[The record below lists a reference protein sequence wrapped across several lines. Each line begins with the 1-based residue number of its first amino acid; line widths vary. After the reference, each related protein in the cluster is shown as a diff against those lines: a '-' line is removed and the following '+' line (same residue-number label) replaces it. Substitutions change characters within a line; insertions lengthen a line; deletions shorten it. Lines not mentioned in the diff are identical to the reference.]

1 MKNMKN
7 ALDTVPTLCVI
18 IKTLLVQTISVAVSL
33 HTWYNNHSNITV
45 VINMK
50 FQSFSY
56 AINYLVTRNIG

>member
-7 ALDTVPTLCVI
+7 ALYTVPTLCVI
-18 IKTLLVQTISVAVSL
+18 IKTLLVQTISVDVSL
-33 HTWYNNHSNITV
+33 NTWYNNHSNIKV

-56 AINYLVTRNIG
+56 ALDYLVTRHIG